1 MKKRIVITG
10 ASSGLG
16 KTLTADL
23 AAQGHTL
30 YALARSAEK
39 LNELKVAHPDQIEV
53 CAVDIADAQAV
64 QKVFSEIGPAD
75 VLINNAGIFS
85 SAPFHE
91 ESFENIDRIIDTNLK
106 GLMYCTRAAL
116 PAMIEKK
123 AGHIINISSVSGI
136 NGLPGQAI
144 YGASKHGVQGFA
156 DVRVPMDEASAS
168 VILDLSGRSY
178 LVFDAGFSSDVV
190 GDLTTQMVPHFFHS
204 LITSAENDHHVI
216 EAIFKAFGIALAR
229 SAKVERSDVPSTKG
243 VLTG

>member
-1 MKKRIVITG
+1 MKKTIVITG

-16 KTLTADL
+16 KTLAMDM
-23 AAQGHTL
+23 AAQGHTV

-39 LNELKVAHPDQIEV
+39 LRELPDSIKTV
-53 CAVDIADAQAV
+53 SLDVADANAV
-64 QKVFSEIGPAD
+64 QKAFAEIGPVD

-91 ESFENIDRIIDTNLK
+91 ESWENIDRIIDTNLK

-136 NGLPGQAI
+136 NGIRGQAV

-156 DVRVPMDEASAS
+156 DVVAMEAREHG
-168 VILDLSGRSY
+168 V
-178 LVFDAGFSSDVV
+178 LVTNLCPG
-190 GDLTTQMVPHFFHS
+190 
-204 LITSAENDHHVI
+204 
-216 EAIFKAFGIALAR
+216 GIATPLWGASNPYPGEQNDLISCEEISR
-229 SAKVERSDVPSTKG
+229 LVVFLLGQPETTLYKKVVFFPKSEWHSDD
-243 VLTG
+243 